1 MLIGRDIKV
10 GRENPVRRRGSELHI
25 GLFHDFGAVLTQ
37 TQDELIECLVSG
49 SRDLNPCET
58 LVDALLADFDLVDF
72 ETAARAEDLIEHL
85 RQNERIDDVTTQLD
99 RL

>member
-10 GRENPVRRRGSELHI
+10 GWENPVRRRGRELDI
-25 GLFHDFGAVLTQ
+25 GVFHHFGAVLTQ
-37 TQDELIECLVSG
+37 TQDELIECRVGG
-49 SRDLNPCET
+49 SRDFNPGET
-58 LVDALLADFDLVDF
+58 LVDALLTDLDLVDF
-72 ETAARAEDLIEHL
+72 ESAAGAEDLIEHL